1 MAHDSKHVAMFSA
14 KHLQP
19 NERVVAWGEG
29 YIGEM
34 MGKGEDAQHNG
45 ALIITDSRAAF
56 YRKGFFGEVIE
67 TIPLKSIT
75 SIERKSFMGHRSIRM
90 HTSHDSLEFK
100 TFKKDKEQ
108 ALFDAI
114 EAGRSGS
121 ASPAPRAPVAEPGGG
136 DTLAALS
143 KLGELKAA
151 GVLTEEEF
159 SAKKAELLSR
169 L

>member
-1 MAHDSKHVAMFSA
+1 MASESKHVVRFRS

-19 NERVVAWGEG
+19 GEEVVASGEG

-34 MGKGEDAQHNG
+34 MGKGKNTQHNG
-45 ALIITDSRAAF
+45 ALIVTGARVAF
-56 YRKGFFGEVIE
+56 YRKGIFGEVLE
-67 TIPLKSIT
+67 TIPLKAIT
-75 SIERKSFMGHRSIRM
+75 SIERKSFMGYRSIRL

-100 TFKKDKEQ
+100 SFNKEIDQ
-108 ALFDAI
+108 QLADAI
-114 EAGRSGS
+114 DSGRHGLSVTPTTSNVGSTSTLEA
-121 ASPAPRAPVAEPGGG
+121 
-136 DTLAALS
+136 LA

-159 SAKKAELLSR
+159 SSKKAELLSR